1 MKKHMSEL
9 CIMLA
14 PNGARRTKADHPA
27 IPVSADELAE
37 TAVACRAAG
46 AGGIHLHVRDN
57 QLVHSLDADTY
68 RSAIGAI
75 QSACPDIA
83 IQTTTEAAG
92 LFDVDQQ
99 IAAVRALRPACL
111 SFSLAELLRDGED
124 KAEAF
129 LAWAAETGI
138 GIQFILYDAEQI
150 ATMRRMLDAGTLHV
164 PDRPR
169 LIVVAGRYSATQ
181 DSSAAEFDALHNA
194 LVATDLHR
202 EAIWMT
208 CAFGRG
214 EMACLD
220 RTIELGG
227 HARVGFENAFADA
240 DGKLARD
247 NAERVRLVAALAAKH
262 GRPLADAAG
271 SATVLGRLSD
281 AAIV

>member
-1 MKKHMSEL
+1 MSEL
-9 CIMLA
+9 CIMVA

-27 IPVSADELAE
+27 IPLSADELAE
-37 TAVACRAAG
+37 TADACRAAG
-46 AGGIHLHVRDN
+46 AGAIHLHVRDA

-68 RSAIGAI
+68 RTAIDAI

-99 IAAVRALRPACL
+99 ISAVRALRPACL
-111 SFSLAELLRDGED
+111 SFSLAELLREGEA

-129 LAWAAETGI
+129 LAWAAENGI
-138 GIQFILYDAEQI
+138 GIQFILYDIEQI
-150 ATMRRMLDAGTLHV
+150 AIMRRMLDAGTLHA

-169 LIVVAGRYSATQ
+169 LIIVVGRYATTQ
-181 DSSAAEFDALHNA
+181 DSSVEEFDALHDA

-214 EMACLD
+214 EMVCLE
-220 RTIELGG
+220 RAIELGG
-227 HARVGFENAFADA
+227 HARVGFENAIADA
-240 DGKLARD
+240 NGKLARD
-247 NAERVRLVAALAAKH
+247 NAERVRLVAALASKH
-262 GRPLADAAG
+262 GRPLAGPAG
-271 SATVLGRLSD
+271 SAKVLGRLSD
-281 AAIV
+281 TAIV